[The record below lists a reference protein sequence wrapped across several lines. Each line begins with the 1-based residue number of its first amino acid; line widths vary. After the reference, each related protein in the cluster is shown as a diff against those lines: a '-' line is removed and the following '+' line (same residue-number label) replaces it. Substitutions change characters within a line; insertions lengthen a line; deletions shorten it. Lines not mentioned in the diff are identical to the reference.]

1 MSARFSKNVN
11 LVLSSSIF
19 DRKFY
24 ESASG
29 TDFGDDRL
37 AILHYLLIGWKL
49 RLDPSPYFSSS
60 YYHYC
65 NGDMVGNPLIHYLLW
80 GESEFRR
87 PNPYFYPEIYSLNYP
102 DVNSKIPGGL
112 LAHYV
117 HYGHIEGR
125 QCSPSYTPSSINGV
139 DKKQLYSRFLLN
151 NKPLNY
157 KVVNEELARLSL
169 ADDSPTFSIL
179 IPTYN
184 TEVQYLEKAINS
196 ILNQSYQNFEICIAD
211 DASSCSN
218 VIQCLSRFQQLDSRI
233 KVIYRQNNGHI
244 SAASNSALEL
254 TVGDWLVLMDHDD
267 ELDEHALFFIAK
279 EIVGNSE
286 VLNFIYTD
294 EDKIDSRGVRFD
306 PHFKSDW
313 NKDLFFSQNYIS
325 HLSVLRTNI
334 VKEIGGFREG
344 VEGSQDYDLYIR
356 YLAYVNFSGV
366 CHISKILYHW
376 RAAEGSTALGA
387 SQKNYTHESGL
398 RALKSY
404 MENSEFP
411 ALVQGGML
419 PNTYK
424 IGWLIPNDS
433 PEVSIIIPT
442 RDSLKIVKRAVDSII
457 EKTSYENYK
466 IYIIDNQSCKRETQ
480 EWFDTI
486 SKNGN
491 AEIIKYDFPFNYSAM
506 NNYAVERASGELIC
520 LLNNDVEVINSD
532 WLTELVS
539 QALRPG
545 VGCVGAKLYYPN
557 NTIQHAG
564 VVLGVGGVAGHSH
577 KCFDRNDN
585 GYFSRLKII
594 QNVSA
599 VTAACLLVKKSV
611 YNEVGGL
618 NESEL
623 RVAFND
629 VDFCLKVM
637 ESGYRNVW
645 TPYSELY
652 HYESLTRGAEDTPD
666 KVARFNREVEYMKG
680 RWKQLLVSDP
690 FYNQNLSLV
699 SEDFSLALD
708 ESYRCF
714 D

>member
-1 MSARFSKNVN
+1 MSGS
-11 LVLSSSIF
+11 
-19 DRKFY
+19 
-24 ESASG
+24 
-29 TDFGDDRL
+29 DFGDDRL
-37 AILHYLLIGWKL
+37 AILHYLLLGWKSK
-49 RLDPSPYFSSS
+49 LDPSPYFSSS
-60 YYHYC
+60 YYLYC
-65 NGDMVGNPLIHYLLW
+65 NGEMVGNPLIHYLLW

-87 PNPYFYPEIYSLNYP
+87 PSPYFYPEVYSLNYS
-102 DVNSKIPGGL
+102 DVNSKVPGGL
-112 LAHYV
+112 LAHYI
-117 HYGHIEGR
+117 HYGHLEGR
-125 QCSPSYTPSSINGV
+125 QCSPSYKSSSVNGV
-139 DKKQLYSRFLLN
+139 DKKQLYSKFLLN

-157 KVVNEELARLSL
+157 RVVNEALTSLSL
-169 ADDSPTFSIL
+169 VVESPKFSVL

-184 TEVQYLEKAINS
+184 TKVQYLEKAINS
-196 ILNQSYQNFEICIAD
+196 VLNQSYQNFELCIAD
-211 DASSCSN
+211 DASSCSD
-218 VIQCLSRFQQLDSRI
+218 VIQCLSRFQQLDGRI
-233 KVIYRQNNGHI
+233 KVIYRKTNGHI

-267 ELDEHALFFIAK
+267 ELDEHALFFMAK
-279 EIVGNSE
+279 EIVSDSK
-286 VLNFIYTD
+286 VINFIYTD
-294 EDKIDSRGVRFD
+294 EDKVDCRGVRFD

-325 HLSVLRTNI
+325 HLSVLRTDI

-344 VEGSQDYDLYIR
+344 VEGSQDYDLYLR
-356 YLAYVNFSGV
+356 YLTYVNFSGIR
-366 CHISKILYHW
+366 HISKILYHW
-376 RAAEGSTALGA
+376 RAVEGSTAFGA
-387 SQKNYTHESGL
+387 GQKNYTHESGL
-398 RALKSY
+398 RALKSCI
-404 MENSEFP
+404 EHSKLP
-411 ALVQGGML
+411 ASVQDGAL

-424 IGWLIPNDS
+424 VDWLIPNDS

-442 RDSLKIVKRAVDSII
+442 RDSFEIIKRAVDSII

-466 IYIIDNQSCKRETQ
+466 IYIVDNQSNKKETL
-480 EWFDTI
+480 EWFDTLNE
-486 SKNGN
+486 NGS

-506 NNYAVERASGELIC
+506 NNYAVDRASGELIC

-539 QALRPG
+539 QALRPD
-545 VGCVGAKLYYPN
+545 VGCVGAKLYYAN
-557 NTIQHAG
+557 DTIQHAG

-577 KCFDRNDN
+577 KYFNRNDN

-599 VTAACLLVKKSV
+599 VTAACLVVKKSI

-618 NESEL
+618 NESDL

-637 ESGYRNVW
+637 KLGYRNVW

-666 KVARFNREVEYMKG
+666 KVARFNKEVDYMK
-680 RWKQLLVSDP
+680 RKWKKVLMADP
-690 FYNQNLSLV
+690 FYNQNLSLI